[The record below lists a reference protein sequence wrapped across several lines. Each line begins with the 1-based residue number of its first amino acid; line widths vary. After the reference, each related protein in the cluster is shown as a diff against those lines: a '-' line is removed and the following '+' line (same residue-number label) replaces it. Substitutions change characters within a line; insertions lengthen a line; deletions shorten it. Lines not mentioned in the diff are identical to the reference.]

1 MSGSLRIALTPAGP
15 RIFRPADL
23 PVARLLRGRDAAEVA
38 EMLPRLFNLCGA
50 AQGEAA
56 RLALGIETDDN
67 PEDTT
72 RREVL
77 RDHLA
82 KLFIAWPRLLGLAP
96 QPLPQNWAEGGRRL
110 SRAIWG
116 HAEMPGDLRRWLG
129 WDEGVAPV
137 LSAIAETFSKGE
149 AEAALPALSDPFT
162 VAAEDNSPAARV
174 ADHPLMQ
181 EAEARFGRGPFWR
194 ALGRAVDL
202 QAAIED
208 VFGAES
214 PAPGRATAPAARGT
228 YAIEVALQDGRLTD
242 LTRITPTDHLLA
254 PGGVLERSLA
264 TLPAAKA
271 RLAPLV
277 VDILD
282 PCVPWEVA
290 DA

>member
-1 MSGSLRIALTPAGP
+1 MTGALRITLTPAGP
-15 RIFRPADL
+15 RIFRPAAL
-23 PVARLLRGRDAAEVA
+23 PVARLLRGRDAREVA

-56 RLALGIETDDN
+56 RLALGLGTDDRD
-67 PEDTT
+67 EDAT

-96 QPLPQNWAEGGRRL
+96 QPLPANWAEGGRPL

-149 AEAALPALSDPFT
+149 AEAALPVLSHPFAVT
-162 VAAEDNSPAARV
+162 AEDNSPAARV

-181 EAEARFGRGPFWR
+181 EAEARFGRGPLWR

-228 YAIEVALQDGRLTD
+228 YAIEVALHDGRLTD

-264 TLPAAKA
+264 TLPADKA